1 MILGCPL
8 RKKSI
13 TIIGFGGGIMLFLD
27 QIKIKI
33 KIKINR
39 IKHWQSCVSNAKLL
53 TFDKLNTKTLLH
65 KACQIPNILQYSSI
79 IRIVR

>member
-27 QIKIKI
+27 QI

>member
-33 KIKINR
+33 KINR
-39 IKHWQSCVSNAKLL
+39 IKHWQSSVSNAKLL

-65 KACQIPNILQYSSI
+65 KACQIPNIL
-79 IRIVR
+79 

>member
-33 KIKINR
+33 KINR
-39 IKHWQSCVSNAKLL
+39 IKHWQSRVSNAKLL

>member
-33 KIKINR
+33 NR
-39 IKHWQSCVSNAKLL
+39 IKHWQSRVSNAKLL

>member
-27 QIKIKI
+27 QIKI